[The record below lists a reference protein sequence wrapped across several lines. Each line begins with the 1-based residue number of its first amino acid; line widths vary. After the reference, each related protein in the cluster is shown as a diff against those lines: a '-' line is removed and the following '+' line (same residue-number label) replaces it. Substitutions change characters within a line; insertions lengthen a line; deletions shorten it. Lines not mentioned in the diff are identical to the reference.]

1 MTLAILCFGQGRQHP
16 GMFALT
22 GDRPEAA
29 DLFRHAATLIGGR
42 DPREIVRTGT
52 SDTLHHNRTG
62 QILCSLQALAAAAAL
77 RDVMPDRLVV
87 AGYSV
92 GEVAAWGVAGF
103 LSMID
108 TLDLAARR
116 AEVMDAASPPAMG
129 CFSFEVFAAKLSNGS
144 VSVMMRRSQS

>member
-62 QILCSLQALAAAAAL
+62 QILCSLQALAAAAL

-116 AEVMDAASPPAMG
+116 RKSWTPPRAPAMG
-129 CFSFEVFAAKLSNGS
+129 CFSFEVSAAKLSNGS
-144 VSVMMRRSQS
+144 VSGMMRRSQS